1 MKKFQAHHK
10 LMALSS
16 VALAGILTLNACGS
30 TNTNSDSSASATSSS
45 SATASGSAQSSSGPI
60 KIENTWAK
68 ATDGGMTGVF
78 GKITNT
84 SDHDVKVVSATSTA
98 TDEVQLHTT
107 VKDSNGSTKMQ
118 QVQEFT
124 VKAGETLE
132 LKPGGNHIMLMGL
145 NCSLSAGASTTVTLK
160 TEDGATLEF
169 KPEARDYSGA
179 KEEYQGDAQS
189 TGSAS
194 ADASA
199 SASGDS
205 HDGHEHS
212 HEHGHGDGE
221 HSDHEHSHGDGE
233 HSDHEHGTHEHGEH
247 SDHDHM
253 SGEASGSASAKPQC
267 K

>member
-16 VALAGILTLNACGS
+16 VALAGMLTLNACGS

-45 SATASGSAQSSSGPI
+45 SAAASGSAQSSSGPI

-118 QVQEFT
+118 H
-124 VKAGETLE
+124 GESGGD
-132 LKPGGNHIMLMGL
+132 PG
-145 NCSLSAGASTTVTLK
+145 V
-160 TEDGATLEF
+160 
-169 KPEARDYSGA
+169 EARRQPHYADGSELLALSGR
-179 KEEYQGDAQS
+179 Q
-189 TGSAS
+189 
-194 ADASA
+194 
-199 SASGDS
+199 
-205 HDGHEHS
+205 H
-212 HEHGHGDGE
+212 HGN
-221 HSDHEHSHGDGE
+221 
-233 HSDHEHGTHEHGEH
+233 
-247 SDHDHM
+247 
-253 SGEASGSASAKPQC
+253 P
-267 K
+267 

>member
-1 MKKFQAHHK
+1 
-10 LMALSS
+10 
-16 VALAGILTLNACGS
+16 
-30 TNTNSDSSASATSSS
+30 
-45 SATASGSAQSSSGPI
+45 
-60 KIENTWAK
+60 
-68 ATDGGMTGVF
+68 
-78 GKITNT
+78 
-84 SDHDVKVVSATSTA
+84 
-98 TDEVQLHTT
+98 
-107 VKDSNGSTKMQ
+107 
-118 QVQEFT
+118 
-124 VKAGETLE
+124 
-132 LKPGGNHIMLMGL
+132 MLMGL

-205 HDGHEHS
+205 HDGHEH
-212 HEHGHGDGE
+212 GHGDGE

-253 SGEASGSASAKPQC
+253 SSEASGSASAKPQC

>member
-1 MKKFQAHHK
+1 
-10 LMALSS
+10 
-16 VALAGILTLNACGS
+16 
-30 TNTNSDSSASATSSS
+30 
-45 SATASGSAQSSSGPI
+45 
-60 KIENTWAK
+60 
-68 ATDGGMTGVF
+68 
-78 GKITNT
+78 
-84 SDHDVKVVSATSTA
+84 
-98 TDEVQLHTT
+98 
-107 VKDSNGSTKMQ
+107 
-118 QVQEFT
+118 
-124 VKAGETLE
+124 
-132 LKPGGNHIMLMGL
+132 MLMGL

-212 HEHGHGDGE
+212 HEH
-221 HSDHEHSHGDGE
+221 SHGDGE

>member
-1 MKKFQAHHK
+1 
-10 LMALSS
+10 MALSS
-16 VALAGILTLNACGS
+16 VALAGILTMNACGS

-45 SATASGSAQSSSGPI
+45 SAAASGSAQSSSGPI

-179 KEEYQGDAQS
+179 KEAYQGDAQS

-205 HDGHEHS
+205 HDGHEHG

-221 HSDHEHSHGDGE
+221 HSDHEHNHGDGE

>member
-45 SATASGSAQSSSGPI
+45 SAAASGSAQSSSGPI

-98 TDEVQLHTT
+98 TDEVQ
-107 VKDSNGSTKMQ
+107 
-118 QVQEFT
+118 
-124 VKAGETLE
+124 

-205 HDGHEHS
+205 HEG
-212 HEHGHGDGE
+212 
-221 HSDHEHSHGDGE
+221 HEHSHGD
-233 HSDHEHGTHEHGEH
+233 GEH

>member
-30 TNTNSDSSASATSSS
+30 TNTNSDSSSSATSSS
-45 SATASGSAQSSSGPI
+45 SAAASGSAQSSSGPI
-60 KIENTWAK
+60 KVENTWAK

-160 TEDGATLEF
+160 TEDGATQESNPIL
-169 KPEARDYSGA
+169 
-179 KEEYQGDAQS
+179 
-189 TGSAS
+189 
-194 ADASA
+194 
-199 SASGDS
+199 
-205 HDGHEHS
+205 
-212 HEHGHGDGE
+212 
-221 HSDHEHSHGDGE
+221 
-233 HSDHEHGTHEHGEH
+233 
-247 SDHDHM
+247 
-253 SGEASGSASAKPQC
+253 
-267 K
+267 